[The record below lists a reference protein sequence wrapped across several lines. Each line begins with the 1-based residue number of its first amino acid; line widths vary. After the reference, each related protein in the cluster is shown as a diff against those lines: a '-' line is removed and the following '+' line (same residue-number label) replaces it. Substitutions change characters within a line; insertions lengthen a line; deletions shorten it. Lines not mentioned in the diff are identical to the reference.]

1 MWEQILEAAANSGL
15 WAMLFVTLFVIQL
28 KDSKER
34 EGKYQETIASL
45 GDKLKVVAEIKAP
58 VDTIREKIESGTAPK
73 SSVTTQAEKYE

>member
-45 GDKLKVVAEIKAP
+45 GDKLKVVAEIKTT

-73 SSVTTQAEKYE
+73 SSVTTQTEKSD

>member
-45 GDKLKVVAEIKAP
+45 GDKLKVVAEIKTT
-58 VDTIREKIESGTAPK
+58 VDTIREKIESGTALK
-73 SSVTTQAEKYE
+73 SSVTTQTEKSD

>member
-45 GDKLKVVAEIKAP
+45 GDKLKVVAEIKAT
-58 VDTIREKIESGTAPK
+58 VDTIREKIESGTAQK
-73 SSVTTQAEKYE
+73 SSVTTQTEKSD